1 MRIINTRINGIQHP
15 MGFRYDYVTCSWQVT
30 ETEAKRQAMAR
41 IEVSASPDFTEILYE
56 KEGAG
61 LNQAGEELQFELK
74 PRTTYYYRVK
84 VTAENGE
91 WAVSEPDLFE
101 TGKMDE
107 PWQAEWIGMEEG
119 ETMHPVFSGT
129 FTLKGKVKRAR
140 LYASGVGLFEA
151 WLNGKKLGE
160 EYLLPYLTV
169 YEKALQVI
177 TFPAEELLEQE
188 NTLEFLV
195 GKGWYMSVF
204 GLENRAENF
213 GNRMAVIGELHL
225 EYEDGTQEVF
235 ATGPNWKYQGSDIE
249 DSGIYFGEIYNRLLW
264 EGKENPWRNA
274 VVLHPDKAEEQ
285 KCPGEVAGAGFDGTN
300 VSSKPHIENLKK
312 ENLTDRYSLPVL
324 AKEELAV
331 REVIHTPAGET
342 VLDLGQNFAGM
353 MEFTAELPK
362 GTRIVLDF
370 GEILQQGNFYN
381 KNYRDA
387 LSQFVYVS
395 NGQKERVRAHFTF
408 FGFRYVRVTGWP
420 GELPA
425 DCFTGKVLYSDLTR
439 TGFLETGHPKLNR
452 LYENT
457 VWGLK
462 SNFLDIPTDCP
473 QRSERLGWTGDAQVF
488 SPTASYHMDTRA
500 FYHKFLKD
508 LMDEQEFLQG
518 GVPNFLPNF
527 GHEEAVSSV
536 WSDVATIIPQT
547 LYRYYGGEKELEF
560 DYKLA
565 KGWVDYVTRKDRER
579 GQKHLYDFGMSF
591 GDWLALDGATP
602 TSMSGGTDSGY
613 IGSVYYYNSARI
625 VAKMAKTLGRMEEAK
640 TYGELAEEIKKATL
654 REYFSET
661 GRLAVNTQAAYVIA
675 LKFGVYREKEKILE
689 GFKERL
695 LMDLYQIK
703 CGFVGAPLLCTVLAE
718 NGMTELAY
726 DFLLKE
732 GFPSWLYSVNLGAT
746 TIWERWNSVLPD
758 GTISD
763 TGMNSLNHY
772 SYGSVMEFMY
782 GWAAGIRPLTPGFG
796 KAVLEPHPDI
806 RLGHVTCRYDS
817 VQGRYESSWAIQKD
831 GSLKVHIEIPF
842 HCEAVVRLPGYEK
855 GEQTLPSGSYDFCYH
870 PAVDYSRPYHKGTT
884 LNRLAK
890 DERALEILDRYVP
903 AIAGMARSG
912 DPEMGAKSFQ
922 DISKMPWLPFAP
934 DALWNAEEEI
944 SRLQAAAPQEM

>member
-1 MRIINTRINGIQHP
+1 MKIINTRINGIEHP
-15 MGFRYDYVTCSWQVT
+15 IGFRYDYVTCSWQVT
-30 ETEAKRQAMAR
+30 ETEAKRQVMAKV
-41 IEVSASPDFTEILYE
+41 EVSLSPDFSEILYE

-61 LNQAGEELQFELK
+61 LNQAGEELEFELK
-74 PRTTYYYRVK
+74 PRTTYYYRVW

-91 WAVSEPDLFE
+91 SAVSEPNKLE

-119 ETMHPVFSGT
+119 ERMHPVFSKT
-129 FTLKGKVKRAR
+129 FSLKGKIKRAR
-140 LYASGVGLFEA
+140 LYASGVGMFEA

-177 TFPAEELLEQE
+177 TFPAEEWLAQE

-195 GKGWYMSVF
+195 GKGWYLGVF

-213 GNRMAVIGELHL
+213 GNRMAVVGELHL
-225 EYEDGTQEVF
+225 EYEDGTYEVL
-235 ATGPNWKYQGSDIE
+235 TTDESWQYRGSEIE

-274 VVLHPDKAEEQ
+274 VVLHPETAGETAEV
-285 KCPGEVAGAGFDGTN
+285 PGKNVETAGNSALEAG
-300 VSSKPHIENLKK
+300 PRIENLKK

-324 AKEELAV
+324 EKEELTV
-331 REVIHTPAGET
+331 KEVIHTPAGET
-342 VLDLGQNFAGM
+342 VLDLGQNFAGI

-381 KNYRDA
+381 RNYRDA
-387 LSQFVYVS
+387 LSRFVYVS
-395 NGQKERVRAHFTF
+395 NGQKERVRPHFTF

-420 GELPA
+420 GEVPA
-425 DCFTGKVLYSDLTR
+425 DCFQGKVLYSDLTR
-439 TGFLETGHPKLNR
+439 TGFLTTGHEKINR

-488 SPTASYHMDTRA
+488 APTASYHMDTRA

-527 GHEEAVSSV
+527 GHGENVSSV
-536 WSDVATIIPQT
+536 WSDVATILPQT
-547 LYRYYGGEKELEF
+547 LYRYYGGKKELEF

-565 KGWVDYVTRKDRER
+565 KGWVDYVTGKDQER
-579 GQKHLYDFGMSF
+579 GTRHLYDFGMSF

-625 VAKMAKTLGRMEEAK
+625 VARMAETLGRTEDAK
-640 TYGELAEEIKKATL
+640 AYGKLAEEIRKATL
-654 REYFSET
+654 REYFSES

-675 LKFGVYREKEKILE
+675 LKFGVYREKKKILE
-689 GFKERL
+689 GFKARL
-695 LMDLYQIK
+695 MMDCNQIK
-703 CGFVGAPLLCTVLAE
+703 CGFVGAPLLCTILAE
-718 NGMTELAY
+718 NNMTELAY

-782 GWAAGIRPLTPGFG
+782 GWIAGIRPATPGFG
-796 KAVLEPHPDI
+796 KAIIEPRPDI
-806 RLGHVTCRYDS
+806 RLGHVQCRYDS
-817 VQGRYESSWAIQKD
+817 VQGRYESSWAIRED
-831 GSLKVHIEIPF
+831 GSLKVHVEIPF
-842 HCEAVVRLPGYEK
+842 HCTALVRLPGYEIE
-855 GEQTLPSGSYDFCYH
+855 EQELSAGSYDFCYR
-870 PAVDYSRPYHKGTT
+870 PARDFCCPYHEGTT
-884 LNRLAK
+884 LERLAK
-890 DERALEILDRYVP
+890 DEQALEILEKYVP

-912 DPEMGAKSFQ
+912 DPEMGAKSFL
-922 DISKMPWLPFAP
+922 DISKMPWLPFTP
-934 DALWNAEEEI
+934 EALWKAEEEI
-944 SRLQAAAPQEM
+944 SRLRPGH